1 MEVVELG
8 LAFALDWI
16 LTYRILRR
24 DFGRMSTVERERS
37 WGEASLW
44 SALFLCQRWCLVVHF
59 TRTRRTWVGFL
70 TGLGWALLVTVVI
83 VLLTLGIE
91 AVGGAF
97 G

>member
-1 MEVVELG
+1 MDVVELG

-24 DFGRMSTVERERS
+24 DFRRMSALEWGRS

-59 TRTRRTWVGFL
+59 TRTRRSWLGFL
-70 TGLGWALLVTVVI
+70 TGFGWALLVTA
-83 VLLTLGIE
+83 VLVCVTLGFE
-91 AVGGAF
+91 MVSE
-97 G
+97 